1 MKIGILT
8 SGGDC
13 PGLNAV
19 IRGFAKYVFNNI
31 KDAELIGISEG
42 YLGLIEKDAK
52 KMSPSDFSGILNVGG
67 TIKTLEGERLDKF
80 MDELGK
86 LSVKKDDDG
95 YPDASYDYCL
105 RIYIEGK
112 DGYLRYYLGQE
123 LTKVNIKSGAKE
135 SFYYFNDYDAARD
148 LVAKYFYER

>member
-1 MKIGILT
+1 MKKAILIIT
-8 SGGDC
+8 VIALS
-13 PGLNAV
+13 LTVAV
-19 IRGFAKYVFNNI
+19 GFAACSSGSGFWKASNI
-31 KDAELIGISEG
+31 DIDVVSK
-42 YLGLIEKDAK
+42 IE
-52 KMSPSDFSGILNVGG
+52 IVNVGG

-86 LSVKKDDDG
+86 LSVKKDDEG

>member
-1 MKIGILT
+1 
-8 SGGDC
+8 
-13 PGLNAV
+13 
-19 IRGFAKYVFNNI
+19 
-31 KDAELIGISEG
+31 
-42 YLGLIEKDAK
+42 
-52 KMSPSDFSGILNVGG
+52 
-67 TIKTLEGERLDKF
+67 

-86 LSVKKDDDG
+86 LSVKKDDEG

-135 SFYYFNDYDAARD
+135 SFYYSNDYDAARD
-148 LVAKYFYER
+148 LVAEYFYER

>member
-1 MKIGILT
+1 MKKTILIIT
-8 SGGDC
+8 
-13 PGLNAV
+13 V
-19 IRGFAKYVFNNI
+19 IAISLTVAIGFAACSSGSGFWKASNI
-31 KDAELIGISEG
+31 DIDVVSK
-42 YLGLIEKDAK
+42 IE
-52 KMSPSDFSGILNVGG
+52 IVNVGG

-86 LSVKKDDDG
+86 LSVKKDDEG

>member
-1 MKIGILT
+1 MKKAILIIT
-8 SGGDC
+8 VIALSLTVAVGFTACSSGS
-13 PGLNAV
+13 
-19 IRGFAKYVFNNI
+19 GFWKASNI
-31 KDAELIGISEG
+31 DIDVVSK
-42 YLGLIEKDAK
+42 IE
-52 KMSPSDFSGILNVGG
+52 IVNVGG

-86 LSVKKDDDG
+86 LSVKKDDEG

>member
-1 MKIGILT
+1 MKKAILIIT
-8 SGGDC
+8 VIALS
-13 PGLNAV
+13 LTVAV
-19 IRGFAKYVFNNI
+19 GFAACSSGSGFWKASNI
-31 KDAELIGISEG
+31 DIDVVSK
-42 YLGLIEKDAK
+42 IE
-52 KMSPSDFSGILNVGG
+52 IVNVGG

-86 LSVKKDDDG
+86 LSVKKDDEG

-123 LTKVNIKSGAKE
+123 LTKVNIKSGAKD

>member
-1 MKIGILT
+1 MKKTILIIT
-8 SGGDC
+8 VIALS
-13 PGLNAV
+13 LTVAV
-19 IRGFAKYVFNNI
+19 GFAACSSGSGFWKASNI
-31 KDAELIGISEG
+31 DTDVVSK
-42 YLGLIEKDAK
+42 IE
-52 KMSPSDFSGILNVGG
+52 IVNVGG

-95 YPDASYDYCL
+95 YPDATYDYCL

>member
-1 MKIGILT
+1 MKKAILIIT
-8 SGGDC
+8 VIALS
-13 PGLNAV
+13 LTVAV
-19 IRGFAKYVFNNI
+19 GFAACSSGSGFWKASNI
-31 KDAELIGISEG
+31 DTDVVSK
-42 YLGLIEKDAK
+42 IE
-52 KMSPSDFSGILNVGG
+52 IVNVGG

-86 LSVKKDDDG
+86 LSVKKDDEG

>member
-1 MKIGILT
+1 MKKTILIIT
-8 SGGDC
+8 VIAIS
-13 PGLNAV
+13 LTVAV
-19 IRGFAKYVFNNI
+19 GFAACSSGSGFWKASNI
-31 KDAELIGISEG
+31 DIDVVSK
-42 YLGLIEKDAK
+42 IE
-52 KMSPSDFSGILNVGG
+52 IVNVGG

-86 LSVKKDDDG
+86 LSVKKDDEG

>member
-1 MKIGILT
+1 MKKAILIIT
-8 SGGDC
+8 VIVLS
-13 PGLNAV
+13 LTVAV
-19 IRGFAKYVFNNI
+19 GFAACSSGSGFWKASNI
-31 KDAELIGISEG
+31 DIDVVSK
-42 YLGLIEKDAK
+42 IE
-52 KMSPSDFSGILNVGG
+52 IVNVGG

-86 LSVKKDDDG
+86 LSVKKDDEG

>member
-1 MKIGILT
+1 MKKAILIIT
-8 SGGDC
+8 VIALS
-13 PGLNAV
+13 LTVAV
-19 IRGFAKYVFNNI
+19 GFAACSSGSGFWKASNI
-31 KDAELIGISEG
+31 DIDVVSK
-42 YLGLIEKDAK
+42 IE
-52 KMSPSDFSGILNVGG
+52 IVNVGG
-67 TIKTLEGERLDKF
+67 TIKTLEDERLDKF

-86 LSVKKDDDG
+86 LSVKKDDEG

-148 LVAKYFYER
+148 LVAEYFYER

>member
-1 MKIGILT
+1 MKKAILIIT
-8 SGGDC
+8 VIALS
-13 PGLNAV
+13 LTVAV
-19 IRGFAKYVFNNI
+19 GFAACSSGSGFWKASNI
-31 KDAELIGISEG
+31 DIDVVSK
-42 YLGLIEKDAK
+42 IE
-52 KMSPSDFSGILNVGG
+52 IVNVGG

-86 LSVKKDDDG
+86 LSVKKDDEG

-135 SFYYFNDYDAARD
+135 SFYYFNDYDVARD
-148 LVAKYFYER
+148 LVAEYFYER

>member
-1 MKIGILT
+1 MKKTILIIT
-8 SGGDC
+8 VIALS
-13 PGLNAV
+13 LTVAV
-19 IRGFAKYVFNNI
+19 GFAACSSGSGFFKESNI
-31 KDAELIGISEG
+31 DTDVVSK
-42 YLGLIEKDAK
+42 IE
-52 KMSPSDFSGILNVGG
+52 IINVGG
-67 TIKTLEGERLDKF
+67 TIKTLEGERLSTF

-86 LSVKKDDDG
+86 LSVRKDDNG

-123 LTKVNIKSGAKE
+123 LTKVGIKSGAKE

>member
-1 MKIGILT
+1 MKKTILIIT
-8 SGGDC
+8 VIAIS
-13 PGLNAV
+13 LTVAV
-19 IRGFAKYVFNNI
+19 GFAACSSGSGFWKASNI
-31 KDAELIGISEG
+31 DTDVVSK
-42 YLGLIEKDAK
+42 IE
-52 KMSPSDFSGILNVGG
+52 IVNVGG

-86 LSVKKDDDG
+86 LSVKKDDEG

>member
-1 MKIGILT
+1 MKKAILIIT
-8 SGGDC
+8 
-13 PGLNAV
+13 V
-19 IRGFAKYVFNNI
+19 IAISLTVAIGFAACSSGSGFWKASNI
-31 KDAELIGISEG
+31 DTDVVSK
-42 YLGLIEKDAK
+42 IE
-52 KMSPSDFSGILNVGG
+52 IVNVGG

-86 LSVKKDDDG
+86 LSVKKDDEG

>member
-1 MKIGILT
+1 MKKAILIIMVIALSLT
-8 SGGDC
+8 V
-13 PGLNAV
+13 AV
-19 IRGFAKYVFNNI
+19 GFAACSSGSGFWKASNI
-31 KDAELIGISEG
+31 DIDVVSK
-42 YLGLIEKDAK
+42 IE
-52 KMSPSDFSGILNVGG
+52 IVNVGG
-67 TIKTLEGERLDKF
+67 TIKTLDGERLDKF

>member
-1 MKIGILT
+1 MKKTILIIT
-8 SGGDC
+8 VIALS
-13 PGLNAV
+13 LTVAV
-19 IRGFAKYVFNNI
+19 GFAACSSGSGFWKASNI
-31 KDAELIGISEG
+31 DIDVVSK
-42 YLGLIEKDAK
+42 IE
-52 KMSPSDFSGILNVGG
+52 IVNVGG

-86 LSVKKDDDG
+86 LSVKKDDEG

>member
-1 MKIGILT
+1 MKKAILIIT
-8 SGGDC
+8 VIALS
-13 PGLNAV
+13 LTVAV
-19 IRGFAKYVFNNI
+19 GFAACSSGSGFWKASNI
-31 KDAELIGISEG
+31 DIDVVSK
-42 YLGLIEKDAK
+42 IE
-52 KMSPSDFSGILNVGG
+52 IVNVGG

-86 LSVKKDDDG
+86 LSVKKDDEG

-123 LTKVNIKSGAKE
+123 LAKVNIKSGAKE

>member
-1 MKIGILT
+1 MKKAILIIT
-8 SGGDC
+8 
-13 PGLNAV
+13 V
-19 IRGFAKYVFNNI
+19 IALSLTVAIGFAACSSGSGFWKASNI
-31 KDAELIGISEG
+31 DIDVVSK
-42 YLGLIEKDAK
+42 IE
-52 KMSPSDFSGILNVGG
+52 IVNVGG

-86 LSVKKDDDG
+86 FSVKKDDEG

>member
-1 MKIGILT
+1 MKKAILIIT
-8 SGGDC
+8 VIALS
-13 PGLNAV
+13 LTVAV
-19 IRGFAKYVFNNI
+19 GFAACSSGSGFWKASNI
-31 KDAELIGISEG
+31 DIDVVSK
-42 YLGLIEKDAK
+42 IE
-52 KMSPSDFSGILNVGG
+52 IVNVGG
-67 TIKTLEGERLDKF
+67 TIKNLEGERLDKF

-86 LSVKKDDDG
+86 LSVKKDDEG

>member
-1 MKIGILT
+1 MKKAILIIMVT
-8 SGGDC
+8 ALS
-13 PGLNAV
+13 LTVAV
-19 IRGFAKYVFNNI
+19 GFAACSSGSGFWKASNI
-31 KDAELIGISEG
+31 DIDVVSK
-42 YLGLIEKDAK
+42 IE
-52 KMSPSDFSGILNVGG
+52 IVNVGG

-86 LSVKKDDDG
+86 LSVKKDDEG

>member
-1 MKIGILT
+1 MKKAILIVT
-8 SGGDC
+8 VIALS
-13 PGLNAV
+13 LTVAV
-19 IRGFAKYVFNNI
+19 GFAACSSGSGFWKASNI
-31 KDAELIGISEG
+31 DIDVVSK
-42 YLGLIEKDAK
+42 IE
-52 KMSPSDFSGILNVGG
+52 IVNVGG

-86 LSVKKDDDG
+86 LSVKKDDEG

>member
-1 MKIGILT
+1 MKKAILIIMVT
-8 SGGDC
+8 ALS
-13 PGLNAV
+13 LTVAV
-19 IRGFAKYVFNNI
+19 GFAACSSGSGFWKASNI
-31 KDAELIGISEG
+31 DIDVVSK
-42 YLGLIEKDAK
+42 IE
-52 KMSPSDFSGILNVGG
+52 IVNVGG
-67 TIKTLEGERLDKF
+67 TIKTLDGERLDKF

-86 LSVKKDDDG
+86 LSVKKDDEG

>member
-1 MKIGILT
+1 MKKAILIIT
-8 SGGDC
+8 VIALS
-13 PGLNAV
+13 LTVAV
-19 IRGFAKYVFNNI
+19 GFAACSSGSGFWKASNI
-31 KDAELIGISEG
+31 DIDVVSK
-42 YLGLIEKDAK
+42 IE
-52 KMSPSDFSGILNVGG
+52 IVNVGG

-86 LSVKKDDDG
+86 LSVKKDDEG

-148 LVAKYFYER
+148 LVAECFYER

>member
-1 MKIGILT
+1 MKKAILIIT
-8 SGGDC
+8 VIALS
-13 PGLNAV
+13 LTVAV
-19 IRGFAKYVFNNI
+19 GFAACSSGSGFWKASNI
-31 KDAELIGISEG
+31 DIDVVSK
-42 YLGLIEKDAK
+42 IE
-52 KMSPSDFSGILNVGG
+52 IVNVGG

>member
-1 MKIGILT
+1 MKKTILIIT
-8 SGGDC
+8 VIALS
-13 PGLNAV
+13 LTVAV
-19 IRGFAKYVFNNI
+19 GFAACSSGSGFWKASNI
-31 KDAELIGISEG
+31 DIDVVSK
-42 YLGLIEKDAK
+42 IE
-52 KMSPSDFSGILNVGG
+52 IVNVGG

>member
-1 MKIGILT
+1 MKKTILIIT
-8 SGGDC
+8 VIALS
-13 PGLNAV
+13 LTVAV
-19 IRGFAKYVFNNI
+19 GFAACSSGSGFWKASNI
-31 KDAELIGISEG
+31 DIDVVSK
-42 YLGLIEKDAK
+42 IE
-52 KMSPSDFSGILNVGG
+52 IVNVGG
-67 TIKTLEGERLDKF
+67 TIKTLDGERLDKF

>member
-1 MKIGILT
+1 MKKAILIIM
-8 SGGDC
+8 
-13 PGLNAV
+13 V
-19 IRGFAKYVFNNI
+19 IALSLTVAIGFAACSSGSGFWKASNI
-31 KDAELIGISEG
+31 DIDVVSK
-42 YLGLIEKDAK
+42 IE
-52 KMSPSDFSGILNVGG
+52 IVNVGG

-86 LSVKKDDDG
+86 LSVKKDDEG

>member
-1 MKIGILT
+1 MKKTILIIT
-8 SGGDC
+8 VIALS
-13 PGLNAV
+13 LTVAV
-19 IRGFAKYVFNNI
+19 GFAACSSGSGFWKASNI
-31 KDAELIGISEG
+31 DIDVVSK
-42 YLGLIEKDAK
+42 IE
-52 KMSPSDFSGILNVGG
+52 IVNVGG

-86 LSVKKDDDG
+86 LAVKKDDEG

>member
-1 MKIGILT
+1 MKKAILIIT
-8 SGGDC
+8 VIALS
-13 PGLNAV
+13 LTVAV
-19 IRGFAKYVFNNI
+19 GFAACSSGSGFWKASNI
-31 KDAELIGISEG
+31 D
-42 YLGLIEKDAK
+42 IEVVSK
-52 KMSPSDFSGILNVGG
+52 IEIVNVGG

-86 LSVKKDDDG
+86 LSVKKDDEG

>member
-1 MKIGILT
+1 MKKAILIIT
-8 SGGDC
+8 VIALS
-13 PGLNAV
+13 LTVAV
-19 IRGFAKYVFNNI
+19 GFAACSSGSGFWKASNI
-31 KDAELIGISEG
+31 DTDVVSK
-42 YLGLIEKDAK
+42 IE
-52 KMSPSDFSGILNVGG
+52 IVNVGG

>member
-1 MKIGILT
+1 MKKAILIIT
-8 SGGDC
+8 VIALS
-13 PGLNAV
+13 LTVAV
-19 IRGFAKYVFNNI
+19 GFAACSSGSGFWKASNI
-31 KDAELIGISEG
+31 DIDVVSK
-42 YLGLIEKDAK
+42 IE
-52 KMSPSDFSGILNVGG
+52 IVNVGG

-86 LSVKKDDDG
+86 LSVKKDDEG

-105 RIYIEGK
+105 RVYIEGK

>member
-1 MKIGILT
+1 MKKAILIIMVIALSLT
-8 SGGDC
+8 V
-13 PGLNAV
+13 AV
-19 IRGFAKYVFNNI
+19 GFAACSSGSGFWKASNI
-31 KDAELIGISEG
+31 DIDVVSK
-42 YLGLIEKDAK
+42 IE
-52 KMSPSDFSGILNVGG
+52 IVNVGG
-67 TIKTLEGERLDKF
+67 TIKTLDGERLDKF

-86 LSVKKDDDG
+86 LSVKKDDEG

>member
-1 MKIGILT
+1 MKKAILIIT
-8 SGGDC
+8 VIALS
-13 PGLNAV
+13 LTVAV
-19 IRGFAKYVFNNI
+19 GFAACSSGSGFWKASNI
-31 KDAELIGISEG
+31 DIDVVSK
-42 YLGLIEKDAK
+42 IE
-52 KMSPSDFSGILNVGG
+52 IVNVGG

-86 LSVKKDDDG
+86 LSVKKDDEG

-148 LVAKYFYER
+148 MVAKYFYER

>member
-1 MKIGILT
+1 MKKAILVIT
-8 SGGDC
+8 VIALS
-13 PGLNAV
+13 LTVAV
-19 IRGFAKYVFNNI
+19 GFAACSSGSGFWKASNI
-31 KDAELIGISEG
+31 DIDVVSK
-42 YLGLIEKDAK
+42 IE
-52 KMSPSDFSGILNVGG
+52 IVNVGG

-86 LSVKKDDDG
+86 LSVKKDDEG

>member
-1 MKIGILT
+1 MKKAILIIT
-8 SGGDC
+8 
-13 PGLNAV
+13 V
-19 IRGFAKYVFNNI
+19 IAISLTVAIGFAACSSGSGFWKASNI
-31 KDAELIGISEG
+31 DIDVVSK
-42 YLGLIEKDAK
+42 IE
-52 KMSPSDFSGILNVGG
+52 IVNVGG